1 MKAEGC
7 VKRKGFNLETDLL
20 AAKETGCAGIFALRM
35 FGMAIMAM
43 RMSAMIVCQFDDTEQ
58 RDVAT

>member
-20 AAKETGCAGIFALRM
+20 AAKDTGCAGIFALRM

-43 RMSAMIVCQFDDTEQ
+43 RMSGMIVCQSDNTQ
-58 RDVAT
+58 HHDVTT